1 MAATGR
7 RTARPIAEQLYAEPY
22 RFEFFQAVHLLEQMA
37 PPKHQARTLKSIWV
51 KFRSSLK
58 SDFPASEID
67 ALTPGTSGTPPE
79 MTVNFLGLGGAFGPL
94 PPPVTEQLLARAR
107 RGDTAGRDFLD
118 IFNDRLV
125 RLFYH
130 ARAKHRPELTRG
142 TPAESNFAAYLFSLI
157 GLGFPGLR
165 RRLAF
170 PERALLHYAGIL
182 AGVPRSLHGLA
193 RLLSGYFGIA
203 VSDIRV
209 GGRWLELD
217 PSEQMR
223 LGVSG
228 RNARLG
234 GEAVLGRRIW
244 DEQSTIRIA
253 LGPLTL
259 AQFKS
264 LLPDGA
270 AHRQLADLVAFYL
283 ETPLVPEYR
292 LLIAPSEI
300 PQARLGATHGTK
312 LGWLSFLAGKPR
324 ATPGEIKVSSP
335 GEEANAWSR

>member
-7 RTARPIAEQLYAEPY
+7 RTAPPVAEQLYAKPY

-37 PPKHQARTLKSIWV
+37 QPKSHEPLHRSIWV

-67 ALTPGTSGTPPE
+67 ALTPGKSGTPPE

-94 PPPVTEQLLARAR
+94 PPPVTEQLLARSR

-130 ARAKHRPELTRG
+130 ARAKHRPELSRG

-157 GLGFPGLR
+157 GLGSPALH

-182 AGVPRSLHGLA
+182 AGAPRSLHGLA

-203 VSDIRV
+203 VSEIRA

-217 PSEQMR
+217 ASEQMR
-223 LGVSG
+223 LGQSG
-228 RNARLG
+228 HNARLG
-234 GEAVLGRRIW
+234 GEAVLGRRVW
-244 DEQSTIRIA
+244 NEQSTIRIA

-264 LLPDGA
+264 LLPDGT
-270 AHRQLADLVAFYL
+270 AHRQLADLVGFYL
-283 ETPLVPEYR
+283 GTPLVPEYR
-292 LLIAPSEI
+292 LLLDPGEI
-300 PQARLGATHGTK
+300 PQARLGASHGTK
-312 LGWLSFLAGKPR
+312 LGWLSFLAGKQP
-324 ATPGEIKVSSP
+324 AAPGEIRVSSP
-335 GEEANAWSR
+335 RQMANAWSR

>member
-1 MAATGR
+1 MATSGR
-7 RTARPIAEQLYAEPY
+7 RTAPPVAEQLYAKPY
-22 RFEFFQAVHLLEQMA
+22 RFEFFQAVHLLEQMT
-37 PPKHQARTLKSIWV
+37 PPKDQARTPRSIWV

-67 ALTPGTSGTPPE
+67 ALAPGKSGTPPE

-94 PPPVTEQLLARAR
+94 PPPVTEQLLARSR

-157 GLGFPGLR
+157 GLGSPALR

-182 AGVPRSLHGLA
+182 AGAPRSLHGLA
-193 RLLSGYFGIA
+193 RLVSGYFGIA
-203 VSDIRV
+203 VSEIRV
-209 GGRWLELD
+209 AGRWLELD
-217 PSEQMR
+217 TSEQMR
-223 LGVSG
+223 LGASG

-234 GEAVLGRRIW
+234 GNAVLGRRVW

-264 LLPDGA
+264 LLPDGN

-283 ETPLVPEYR
+283 ETPLVPEYE
-292 LLIAPSEI
+292 LMLDPAEV
-300 PQARLGATHGTK
+300 PQARLGAAHGTK
-312 LGWLSFLAGKPR
+312 LGWLSFLAGKARTAPEEVR
-324 ATPGEIKVSSP
+324 ASSP
-335 GEEANAWSR
+335 GEIANAWSR

>member
-1 MAATGR
+1 MATTGR
-7 RTARPIAEQLYAEPY
+7 RTAPPVAEQLYAKPY
-22 RFEFFQAVHLLEQMA
+22 RFDFFQAVHLLQQMA
-37 PPKHQARTLKSIWV
+37 QTPKSIWV
-51 KFRSSLK
+51 RFRSSLK

-67 ALTPGTSGTPPE
+67 ALVPGTSGTPAE

-94 PPPVTEQLLARAR
+94 PPPVTEQLLARSR

-130 ARAKHRPELTRG
+130 ARAKHRPELTPG

-157 GLGFPGLR
+157 GLGSPALR

-182 AGVPRSLHGLA
+182 AGAPRSLHGLA

-203 VSDIRV
+203 VSEVRAA
-209 GGRWLELD
+209 GRWLELD
-217 PSEQMR
+217 AHEQLR
-223 LGVSG
+223 LGASG

-234 GEAVLGRRIW
+234 TDAVLGRRVW
-244 DEQSTIRIA
+244 NEQSTIRIA

-264 LLPDGA
+264 LLPDGN
-270 AHRQLADLVAFYL
+270 AHRQLADMVAFYL

-292 LLIAPSEI
+292 LLLDAREVPA
-300 PQARLGATHGTK
+300 ARLGTSHETK
-312 LGWLSFLAGKPR
+312 LGWLSFLAGKPGT
-324 ATPGEIKVSSP
+324 APAEIGVSSP
-335 GEEANAWSR
+335 AEKANAWSR

>member
-7 RTARPIAEQLYAEPY
+7 RTAPPVAEQLYTKPY
-22 RFEFFQAVHLLEQMA
+22 RFEFFQAVHLLERLT
-37 PPKHQARTLKSIWV
+37 PPKDQARRLKSIWV
-51 KFRSSLK
+51 RFRSSLK

-67 ALTPGTSGTPPE
+67 ALTPGKPGTPPE

-94 PPPVTEQLLARAR
+94 PPPVTEQLLSRSR

-118 IFNDRLV
+118 IFNDRLI

-130 ARAKHRPELTRG
+130 VRAKHCPELTPG
-142 TPAESNFAAYLFSLI
+142 TPAESNFAAYLFSMI
-157 GLGFPGLR
+157 GLGLPAMR

-182 AGVPRSLHGLA
+182 AGAPRSLHGLA

-203 VSDIRV
+203 VSEIRV
-209 GGRWLELD
+209 AGRWLELD

-223 LGVSG
+223 LGSSG

-234 GEAVLGRRIW
+234 AEAVLGRRIW

-264 LLPDGA
+264 LLPDGP

-283 ETPLVPEYR
+283 ETPLVPEYH
-292 LLIAPSEI
+292 LLLAPAEI
-300 PQARLGATHGTK
+300 PPARLGAGHGTK
-312 LGWLSFLAGKPR
+312 LGWLSFLAGK
-324 ATPGEIKVSSP
+324 AQVAPGEVRLSSP
-335 GEEANAWSR
+335 GDQANAWSR